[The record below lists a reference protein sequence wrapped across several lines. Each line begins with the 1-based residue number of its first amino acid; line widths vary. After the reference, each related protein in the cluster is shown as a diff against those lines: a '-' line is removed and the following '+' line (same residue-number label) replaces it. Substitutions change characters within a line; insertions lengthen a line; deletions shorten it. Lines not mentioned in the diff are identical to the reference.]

1 MKNWKILVCGAAFL
15 IASAAA
21 TTTAEAKK
29 PADPTWRYEIEYAK
43 TGGNNTV
50 VVKVWGYAKK
60 PAAAIEQAKKDAVHG
75 VIFKGY
81 TSTGGSGISQRPLA
95 KDPAIAT
102 QFREYFAEFFADG
115 GPYLKYVSSIDGNTE
130 IRKIK
135 GGDLKYKAGVV
146 VTVNKDQLRS
156 DLEAAGIIK
165 GLASGF

>member
-1 MKNWKILVCGAAFL
+1 MKKLTILLGVALMVAGLGAHRAD
-15 IASAAA
+15 
-21 TTTAEAKK
+21 AKK
-29 PADPTWRYEIEYAK
+29 PAEPTWRYEIEYAK
-43 TGGNNTV
+43 TGGNNMV

-60 PAAAIEQAKKDAVHG
+60 PAAAVEQAKKDAVHG

-81 TSTGGSGISQRPLA
+81 TQTGGSGISQRPLA
-95 KDPAIAT
+95 KDPAAAT
-102 QFREYFAEFFADG
+102 QYGAFFADFFADG
-115 GPYLKYVSSIDGNTE
+115 GAWRKYVSAVDGNTE